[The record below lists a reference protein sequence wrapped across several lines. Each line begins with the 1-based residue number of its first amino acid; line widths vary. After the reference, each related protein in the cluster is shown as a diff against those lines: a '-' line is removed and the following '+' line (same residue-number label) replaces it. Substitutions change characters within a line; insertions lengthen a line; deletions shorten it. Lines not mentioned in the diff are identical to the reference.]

1 MAWEDSP
8 SHVCRGGDKR
18 ALSFCCPPVKPC
30 PVIYALEDAEL
41 TAQKYVEIKEK
52 FAEETKLG
60 QGEGTCFGSLVWC
73 CKPSKPCPLRDMVM
87 RRIDMSVDEYMDLK
101 KQLSEKLVGQSE
113 SNTKE
118 SVVALAET
126 FNVTEEEAF
135 KVLKEC
141 DNDVKKAAKLLNMNK
156 LEL

>member
-1 MAWEDSP
+1 MVWEDSP

-30 PVIYALEDAEL
+30 PVIYALEDAKL
-41 TAQKYVEIKEK
+41 TPQEYIEIKED
-52 FAEETKLG
+52 FAKKTKLG

-87 RRIDMSVDEYMDLK
+87 RRIDMSVDEYMELK
-101 KQLSEKLVGQSE
+101 KQLSEELVGKHK

-118 SVVALAET
+118 SVKALSET
-126 FNVTEEEAF
+126 FDVPEEEAF
-135 KVLKEC
+135 KVLQQC
-141 DNDVKKAAKLLNMNK
+141 DNDLKKAAKLLKMKN

>member
-30 PVIYALEDAEL
+30 PVIYALEDAKL
-41 TAQKYVEIKEK
+41 TAQEYVEIKEK
-52 FAEETKLG
+52 FAKKSKLG

-73 CKPSKPCPLRDMVM
+73 CKPSKPCPLRDMVLK
-87 RRIDMSVDEYMDLK
+87 RIDMSVEEYMDLK
-101 KQLSEKLVGQSE
+101 KELSEELVGKQVSD
-113 SNTKE
+113 TKE
-118 SVVALAET
+118 SVIALSKT
-126 FNVTEEEAF
+126 FNVSEEEAF
-135 KVLKEC
+135 KVLIEC
-141 DNDVKKAAKLLNMNK
+141 DNDIKKAAKLLKMKN

>member
-1 MAWEDSP
+1 MVWEDSP

-30 PVIYALEDAEL
+30 PVIYALEDAKL
-41 TAQKYVEIKEK
+41 TAQEYIEIKEK
-52 FAEETKLG
+52 YAENTKLG

-101 KQLSEKLVGQSE
+101 KQLSEELVGKHE
-113 SNTKE
+113 SNTKD
-118 SVVALAET
+118 SMIILSET
-126 FNVTEEEAF
+126 FNVSEEEALE
-135 KVLKEC
+135 VLIQC
-141 DNDVKKAAKLLNMNK
+141 DNDVKKAAKLLKMKN

>member
-1 MAWEDSP
+1 MVWDDSP

-30 PVIYALEDAEL
+30 PVIYALEDAKL
-41 TAQKYVEIKEK
+41 TAQEYIEIKEN
-52 FAEETKLG
+52 FAEKSKLG

-73 CKPSKPCPLRDMVM
+73 CKPSKTCPLRDMVM

-101 KQLSEKLVGQSE
+101 KQLSEELVGKHE

-118 SVVALAET
+118 SVKILSES
-126 FNVTEEEAF
+126 FNVSEEEALEVF
-135 KVLKEC
+135 QQC
-141 DNDVKKAAKLLNMNK
+141 DNDLKRAAKLLKMKN
-156 LEL
+156 LEF

>member
-30 PVIYALEDAEL
+30 PVIYALEDAKL
-41 TAQKYVEIKEK
+41 TAQEYVEIKEK
-52 FAEETKLG
+52 FAKKSKLG

-73 CKPSKPCPLRDMVM
+73 CKPSKPCPLRDMVL
-87 RRIDMSVDEYMDLK
+87 RRIDMSVEEYMDLK
-101 KQLSEKLVGQSE
+101 KELSEELVGKQVSD
-113 SNTKE
+113 TKE
-118 SVVALAET
+118 SVIALSKT
-126 FNVTEEEAF
+126 FNVSEEEAF
-135 KVLKEC
+135 KVLIEC
-141 DNDVKKAAKLLNMNK
+141 DNDIKKAAKLLKMKN

>member
-1 MAWEDSP
+1 MSWEDSP

-52 FAEETKLG
+52 FGEETKLG

-101 KQLSEKLVGQSE
+101 KQLSERLVGKEE
-113 SNTKE
+113 SNTKD

-126 FNVTEEEAF
+126 FNVSEEEAF

-141 DNDVKKAAKLLNMNK
+141 DNDVKKAAKLLKMNS